1 MAANVIAS
9 RNTSELTAHP
19 GCPLLRRSQ
28 PIRTKNGDG
37 ELETLC
43 ERLMWGY
50 CGSALTPGTGVGIAR
65 ALRPYMARSLRI
77 GFAPRFGPKFRLSSL
92 DIARYALWFVLG
104 YSGPQIPGSPLIY
117 KYWRTSPL
125 PSLNHRPPT
134 RPPLHHWSRG
144 APQRL
149 YHAGAAVSHALGA
162 LTAVV
167 GIGVGGDVFEP
178 LGMGSAIES
187 GFLAGGPWDWLL
199 IDGHDAPRPR
209 LSHLTTCSLGGT
221 I

>member
-1 MAANVIAS
+1 MHSFMRAADV
-9 RNTSELTAHP
+9 
-19 GCPLLRRSQ
+19 GLLRICAYPQ
-28 PIRTKNGDG
+28 Y
-37 ELETLC
+37 
-43 ERLMWGY
+43 WGRY
-50 CGSALTPGTGVGIAR
+50 SPR
-65 ALRPYMARSLRI
+65 A
-77 GFAPRFGPKFRLSSL
+77 APV
-92 DIARYALWFVLG
+92 YG

-149 YHAGAAVSHALGA
+149 YHTGAAVSHALGA